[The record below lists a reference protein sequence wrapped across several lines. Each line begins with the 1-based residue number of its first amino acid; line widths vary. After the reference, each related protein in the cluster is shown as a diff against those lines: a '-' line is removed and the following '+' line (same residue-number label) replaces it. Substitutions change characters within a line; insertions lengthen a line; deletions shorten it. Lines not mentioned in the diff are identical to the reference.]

1 MTTIIR
7 STGASGFV
15 GKLLLVLNDTWTDN
29 SPVPGSITWGAQQVR
44 YNGITFNIA
53 AGTTSNQYIYW
64 NGASSAYSTSAGP
77 PALTDGQ
84 FIIATN
90 INGVHSLAY
99 NKIANQQIAG
109 FNVATNTITGGLT
122 GNLAL
127 ATITAGNIV
136 VGTITAAS
144 AIISSIDANVIT
156 VNSLRSINVQ
166 SSAFMTKGSYLT
178 SASTNAAATVRVQNA
193 ADFPASGS
201 AQIIGTTNDRNTF
214 TYTSKTTNFPASP
227 DTLNGCAGVLAN
239 NNGSTVIPVIKDM
252 VIDDN
257 VNEMRFFGPQTGL
270 PGGAVIELASI
281 GTNAL
286 DGSVG
291 VFGSLAI
298 GTTLI
303 GVIGFSNSNNGVY
316 GSSVSSGGVVGTST
330 TGNGGVFST
339 QSGST
344 TGSALELILTTTGN
358 FVINFG
364 ATKILTPAGFYNLV
378 DVTGDSGTTGVV
390 YEILVG
396 GVWKTPGINA
406 LGNIDPEYSL
416 FGTFYFDGTN
426 QRLNNLDAGGAHT
439 IFWQRM

>member
-64 NGASSAYSTSAGP
+64 GGSSSAYSTSAGP

-90 INGVHSLAY
+90 INGIHSLAY
-99 NKIANQQIAG
+99 NKVANSQIAG
-109 FNVATNTITGGLT
+109 FNIAPNTITA
-122 GNLAL
+122 N
-127 ATITAGNIV
+127 NIV

-156 VNSLRSINVQ
+156 VNSLRSLNVQ

-178 SASTNAAATVRVQNA
+178 SASTNAAATVSVQNA
-193 ADFPASGS
+193 VDFPASGS

-214 TYTSKTTNFPASP
+214 MYTSKTTNFPTSP
-227 DTLNGCAGVLAN
+227 DTLNGCAGVKAN
-239 NNGSTVIPVIKDM
+239 NNGSTVIPVIKDIF
-252 VIDDN
+252 IDDN
-257 VNEMRFFGPQTGL
+257 VNELRFFGDRGDGT
-270 PGGAVIELASI
+270 VEELASI
-281 GTNAL
+281 GIISVSS
-286 DGSVG
+286 DFVVG
-291 VFGSLAI
+291 VFGSNNV
-298 GTTLI
+298 GNSRI
-303 GVIGFSNSNNGVY
+303 GVQAKSSSYY
-316 GSSVSSGGVVGTST
+316 GLVAFST
-330 TGNGGVFST
+330 TGTGAKISTNGGSAPALVVVSAGGVGATFATGIST
-339 QSGST
+339 A
-344 TGSALELILTTTGN
+344 SAITLALTTTGN
-358 FVINFG
+358 FSINAG
-364 ATKILTPAGFYNLV
+364 ATNVLIPAGFYNLV
-378 DVTGDSGTTGVV
+378 DITGDSGTTGVV

-426 QRLNNLDAGGAHT
+426 QRLNNLDLGGAHT